1 MEDHF
6 NAPIDITIGA
16 PNGPAPALPSPS
28 GGRTA
33 GERPEAQDGACSKVV
48 ACTVLGCIASFGMGL
63 AVASDGWNVPRSA
76 VAGGLLV
83 SALAGGLAG
92 AYVRR
97 WRKRPA
103 PADVHPPAIEPVF
116 QVSHEDVIGD
126 ILQPLNELNRG
137 LRRDMTSRKR
147 DHSMTH

>member
-16 PNGPAPALPSPS
+16 PNRPAAALPPPS
-28 GGRTA
+28 GGRGA
-33 GERPEAQDGACSKVV
+33 RDRPEAQDGACSKYV
-48 ACTVLGCIASFGMGL
+48 ACTVLSCIASFGMGL
-63 AVASDGWNVPRSA
+63 AVGSDGWNAPRGA

-92 AYVRR
+92 AYARR
-97 WRKRPA
+97 WRRRPA
-103 PADVHPPAIEPVF
+103 PAEVLPPAAEPVF

-126 ILQPLNELNRG
+126 ILQPLSELNRG
-137 LRRDMTSRKR
+137 LRRDMTSSKR
-147 DHSMTH
+147 DRSMSH